1 MLSRDKIKNKFV
13 SILDDEKTSELI
25 EESIYNYTIQEH
37 KLLEGDTIDDNQ
49 DVLLFYMEKSRSI
62 YDNLNPRSYFDNKEG
77 LLKFKKNIITE
88 FNACNDVKEFRFK
101 TLWKTIKQNQEI
113 LDKNLMG
120 LKPTTETDQFLC
132 KKCKERKTTFY
143 TMQIRSAD
151 EAETSFITCLNCGYS
166 WREG

>member
-1 MLSRDKIKNKFV
+1 MTARDKIRNKFKL
-13 SILDDEKTSELI
+13 ILDNEKEAGIVEEHIFKFVKNLNPIPEGQTLDETP
-25 EESIYNYTIQEH
+25 
-37 KLLEGDTIDDNQ
+37 DA
-49 DVLLFYMEKSRSI
+49 LLFYMEKSRSL
-62 YDNLNPRSYFDNKEG
+62 YDNLNPNSYFDNKEG
-77 LLKFKKNIITE
+77 LLKFKKNNTIVIQ
-88 FNACNDVKEFRFK
+88 NNIKELRHK
-101 TLWKTIKQNQEI
+101 TLWKKIKQNQEI

-120 LKPTTETDQFLC
+120 LKPTAETDQFLC